1 MNGTILETD
10 RLELIGTTPEMLRA
24 EGDDRAR
31 FGELLDARIPPEWPP
46 ELYDDGARLWTL
58 DRLERAP
65 EDDGWLSY
73 YVVRGGDGPDG
84 RELIGIVG
92 YKGAPTDG
100 TVEVGYGILDAHQR
114 RGYASE
120 ATAALVERAFALPGV
135 RRVIAETLPELTPS
149 IGVLEKLGFALA
161 DEGGSEEGVIRFELP
176 RERWEAR
183 RTR

>member
-10 RLELIGTTPEMLRA
+10 RLELIGSTPELLRA

-58 DRLERAP
+58 ERLESAGGN
-65 EDDGWLSY
+65 EGWWSY
-73 YVVRGGDGPDG
+73 YLVRRGDGPDG

-92 YKGAPTDG
+92 YKGPPADG
-100 TVEVGYGILDAHQR
+100 TVEVGYGVLDAHQR

-120 ATAALVERAFALPGV
+120 ATAALVERAFALPEV
-135 RRVIAETLPELTPS
+135 RRVIAETLPELIPS
-149 IGVLEKLGFALA
+149 IGVLEKLGFTLA
-161 DEGGSEEGVIRFELP
+161 EGEGSEEGVIRFQLP

-183 RTR
+183 